1 MCHLR
6 RWLVTVQDL
15 AAFSWTTL
23 ALVSGVATNQ
33 TEKLASA
40 DGRILE
46 NTQIKVEIAENGT
59 LAITDKTTQE
69 TVTDLLVFE
78 NVGDIAN
85 EYIFMQPKNDQA
97 ILSSDVVADL
107 KVVENHAD
115 KAVVKVTHVLEIP
128 VSADELLDIEQQM
141 VIGFTGR
148 KAGRSKETA
157 PLTIETFV
165 TVHKD
170 SKKVDFETRLNN
182 QTKDHRLRVLFPTA
196 LQVETHEADSIYEI
210 VERPNQ
216 VSPSWENPT
225 NPQRQHAFANLHDAT
240 RGVTVG
246 NFGLNEYEIVDDT
259 IAVTLLR
266 CVRELGD
273 WGYFPT
279 PEAQC
284 LGEHTFNYSV
294 ELHGTPETRY
304 ETYKHAYTAQVPF
317 TVAQVAVQ
325 SGAYLATYHYV
336 KVESE
341 TFVPTALKRRKADQA
356 LILRGYN
363 MSDEVKALTIEKAE
377 STPVVL
383 NLLEEATEENYV
395 SEIQPYEIRTIGLMN

>member
-1 MCHLR
+1 M
-6 RWLVTVQDL
+6 
-15 AAFSWTTL
+15 

-97 ILSSDVVADL
+97 ILSNDVVADL
-107 KVVENHAD
+107 EVVENHAD

-182 QTKDHRLRVLFPTA
+182 QMKDHRLRVLFPTA

-225 NPQRQHAFANLHDAT
+225 NPQHQHAFANLHDAT
-240 RGVTVG
+240 RGVIVG

-325 SGAYLATYHYV
+325 SGAYPATYHYV

-363 MSDEVKALTIEKAE
+363 MSDEVKALTIEKA
-377 STPVVL
+377 
-383 NLLEEATEENYV
+383 
-395 SEIQPYEIRTIGLMN
+395 